1 MGQTLVQCQ
10 YPGGA
15 CDYTYTGEHVNNGEQ
30 ETCGACGAY
39 PPEGYDEWKMNDL
52 CEHES
57 CREIEQFRIEY
68 EATRP
73 IRMSREEREEIE
85 SDTELM
91 RDEFHGGHAI
101 MVVGF
106 NEKGE
111 IIRRDPWG

>member
-57 CREIEQFRIEY
+57 CREIDKWKREWQG
-68 EATRP
+68 ARP
-73 IRMSREEREEIE
+73 MSHAEREEME
-85 SDTELM
+85 ADTELM
-91 RDEFHGGHAI
+91 RDEFHGGHAT
-101 MVVGF
+101 
-106 NEKGE
+106 
-111 IIRRDPWG
+111 WG